1 MLALAVLAEALA
13 VIADH
18 RHHPGS
24 AAPPRAET
32 VEQPTHLAVDRL
44 DLALVATARAVARP
58 IVGRVGIVEMHP
70 QEKRSRGLDG
80 GARRERGVDDRR
92 CRALGI
98 AELAGALRGHAVVVE
113 IEAAAESEAAI
124 EHPRADH
131 RQGRVAAAAQ
141 QLGQRR
147 DRRRERPLA
156 VVAQSVLIR
165 IEPGEQRRVRRQG
178 QRHRRQ
184 GMSEAQPARRQRV
197 EPWRPRRSAVAA
209 RQIGAQ
215 SVDGDE
221 QNVGPGPAIPPP
233 LSRGPGRRAHRTGR
247 VRRPTDGAGSGFGAA
262 RKKAITRDRPVDL
275 PAPIAA
281 PDSAGLSPL
290 ARLAGEEV
298 SVRERPGAGRGR
310 CRAAPESRGSTPGCR
325 RSSPEQRRPSCRVR
339 LRARARASCPPGC
352 RAATSGRGAR

>member
-1 MLALAVLAEALA
+1 MN
-13 VIADH
+13 
-18 RHHPGS
+18 
-24 AAPPRAET
+24 
-32 VEQPTHLAVDRL
+32 
-44 DLALVATARAVARP
+44 
-58 IVGRVGIVEMHP
+58 P
-70 QEKRSRGLDG
+70 QKKRSRGLDG

-124 EHPRADH
+124 EHSRADH
-131 RQGRVAAAAQ
+131 RQGRIAAGAQ
-141 QLGQRR
+141 QLGQGR

-156 VVAQSVLIR
+156 VVAQSVLDR

-184 GMSEAQPARRQRV
+184 GMGEAQPARRQRV

-209 RQIGAQ
+209 RQISAQ

-221 QNVGPGPAIPPP
+221 QDVGPA
-233 LSRGPGRRAHRTGR
+233 RRFRPRCRAGR
-247 VRRPTDGAGSGFGAA
+247 VGEPTEQAESGAPQAA
-262 RKKAITRDRPVDL
+262 PDL
-275 PAPIAA
+275 VSERQAKRLSPGIGRQTPAPMAA
-281 PDSAGLSPL
+281 PDSAGLSPR

-298 SVRERPGAGRGR
+298 SVRERPGAGRER

-325 RSSPEQRRPSCRVR
+325 RSSPEQRRPSCPVR
-339 LRARARASCPPGC
+339 LRARARASCPPGY
-352 RAATSGRGAR
+352 RAATSGHGAR